1 MRSRRRVA
9 HVLLGVLILAAVLAV
24 GVSVLAQPPRAQVV
38 QQEAATVPAQDVH
51 LQQGDATRVLVR
63 VEQSQAEYTHQQTT
77 SVNATPV
84 ATPYPPSDNC
94 VNCHTDKAKLQKLAE
109 KPKEAKSELTSGEG

>member
-1 MRSRRRVA
+1 MSHRRGVW
-9 HVLLGVLILAAVLAV
+9 VLIGLATVIISVMIAVLWGGSQASAGDSSPMRQVAVSSVSGEQETQPALAAHLPAAELL
-24 GVSVLAQPPRAQVV
+24 SSQTAQETVEPMPP
-38 QQEAATVPAQDVH
+38 
-51 LQQGDATRVLVR
+51 
-63 VEQSQAEYTHQQTT
+63 
-77 SVNATPV
+77 